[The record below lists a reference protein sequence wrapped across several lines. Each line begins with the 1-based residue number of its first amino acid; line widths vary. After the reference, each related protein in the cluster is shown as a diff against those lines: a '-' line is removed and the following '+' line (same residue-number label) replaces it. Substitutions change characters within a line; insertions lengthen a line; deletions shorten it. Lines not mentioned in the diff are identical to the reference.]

1 MAKAFVKIS
10 GMPHITEAEVD
21 PETNKVVLNG
31 TQFHV
36 HEVSWEAPIS
46 GTVYG
51 VLMNYKG
58 VFEQYREQMANP
70 PYYEPPKAPVLYIK
84 PINTFNAYGGFIPL
98 PKDTFELEVGASLG
112 VVIGR
117 TAIKVKEEKALDYVA
132 GYTVV
137 NDITIPHQSI
147 YRPAIKEKARDGFCP
162 IGPWVIEKEAVKDPN
177 SLNIRVSVNGHVVQT
192 NHTQNLVRPVDQ
204 LIAEI
209 TDFMTLYPGD
219 VLLVGVPEHAPL
231 VKAGDHVRIEIEGVG
246 VLENTVVQEKDWVKE
261 AFL

>member
-21 PETNKVVLNG
+21 PETHTVVLHG
-31 TQFHV
+31 TPYRV
-36 HEVSWEAPIS
+36 HEISWEVPIS

-51 VLMNYKG
+51 VLLNYKG
-58 VFEQYREQMANP
+58 VFEQYHEQMTKP
-70 PYYEPPKAPVLYIK
+70 PYKGPPKAPVLFMK
-84 PINTFNAYGGFIPL
+84 PVNTFNAYGGFIPL
-98 PKDTFELEVGASLG
+98 PKDATELEIGATLG

-117 TAIKVKEEKALDYVA
+117 MATKVHKEKAFDFVA

-137 NDITIPHQSI
+137 NDVTIPHQNI

-162 IGPWVIEKEAVKDPN
+162 IGPWVIGKEAVEDPH
-177 SLNIRVSVNGHVVQT
+177 SLNIRVLVNGDVVQK
-192 NHTQNLVRPVDQ
+192 NHTQNLVRPVAQ

-209 TDFMTLYPGD
+209 TEFMTLYPGD
-219 VLLVGVPEHAPL
+219 VLLAGVPEHPPL
-231 VKAGDHVRIEIEGVG
+231 VKAGDHVRIEIDRVG
-246 VLENTVVQEKDWVKE
+246 VLENTVVHEKDWVKE